1 MRMIVLICLF
11 WVWTTAA
18 VQAVEIFPGS
28 PSISAKSYIL
38 QDFHSEQILLEKNTK
53 QRLEPASLTKLM
65 TAYVVFSALKEGHI
79 KLEDEVHISKK
90 AWQMKGSRMY
100 LERDST
106 VTVEELIK
114 GMIIQSGNDASMALA
129 EYVAGDEE
137 NFVKLMNE
145 QAKVLGLSDTQ
156 YMNSTGLSNTGH
168 YSTAYDLATMAR
180 AIIRDFPDYYRWY
193 SEKEYTHNNIT
204 QSNRNLLLWRDNSV
218 DGMKTG
224 YTDNAGYCLI
234 ASAKRDG
241 MRLISVVL
249 GAGNKKERAT
259 QSQKLLDFGY
269 RFYKTYKLYP
279 ARQAITSE
287 RVWKGSSRNVN
298 LGLVKPLYITI
309 PKGQYQNL
317 KATLQIDNQ
326 IIAPVYQSREYGML
340 KISLQDKLLLS
351 RPLVALNG
359 VDSGNVLQQLVD
371 YLWLQFQ

>member
-1 MRMIVLICLF
+1 MRIIVLICLL
-11 WVWTTAA
+11 WTWTATS
-18 VQAVEIFPGS
+18 AVEIS
-28 PSISAKSYIL
+28 PVSPTISAKSYIL
-38 QDFHSEQILLEKNTK
+38 QDFHSEQILLEKNPK

-65 TAYVVFSALKEGHI
+65 TAYIVFAALKEGHI

-106 VTVEELIK
+106 VTVEALIK
-114 GMIIQSGNDASMALA
+114 GMIIQLGNDASMALA

-145 QAKVLGLSDTQ
+145 RAKMLGLTDTQ
-156 YMNSTGLSNTGH
+156 YQNSTGLSATGH
-168 YSTAYDLATMAR
+168 HSTAYDLAKMAR

-193 SEKEYTHNNIT
+193 SEKEYTHNNIS
-204 QSNRNLLLWRDNSV
+204 QNNRNLLLWRDNSV

-249 GAGNKKERAT
+249 GTSDKKQRAT
-259 QSQKLLDFGY
+259 QSQKLLDYGY
-269 RFYKTYKLYP
+269 RFFKTYKLYP
-279 ARQAITSE
+279 ERQAITSE

-309 PKGQYQNL
+309 PKGQYNNL
-317 KATLQIDNQ
+317 KATLQINQQ
-326 IIAPVYQSREYGML
+326 IIAPVLKGREYGIL

-351 RPLVALNG
+351 RSLVALNG
-359 VDSGNVLQQLVD
+359 VEAGNVLQQLVD